1 MKIVMVLIVFAILVV
16 VGSLLFIYS
25 GVYNIA
31 ATEPHTKLVRWV
43 FNTTTKQS
51 IISQAKR
58 IKVPPLEDESLVQ
71 KGFNLYNKTCVKCH
85 GAPGVPSKFGK
96 GLNPEP
102 PDLAK
107 LGRKIA
113 PAELYWIIK
122 HGIKWS
128 GMPAFGPTHNEKDL
142 WALVAFLN
150 RLADLS
156 PEEYQAMKEAEEGRQ

>member
-1 MKIVMVLIVFAILVV
+1 MKIVIVLIVFAILVV
-16 VGSLLFIYS
+16 LGSLLFIYS
-25 GVYNIA
+25 GVYNMA
-31 ATEPHTKLVRWV
+31 ATEPHTKLAQWV
-43 FNTTTKQS
+43 FNTTTERS

-58 IKVPPLEDESLVQ
+58 IKVPSLEDESLVR
-71 KGFNLYNKTCVKCH
+71 KGFNHYNKTCVQCH

-107 LGRKIA
+107 LGQKIA

-122 HGIKWS
+122 NGIKWS
-128 GMPAFGPTHNEKDL
+128 GMPAFGATHSERDL

-150 RLADLS
+150 RLPDLS
-156 PEEYQAMKEAEEGRQ
+156 PEEYQAMREVAEGKQ